1 MPMRVNSCG
10 CGLYCGRECNS
21 CEFDETVWL
30 DHKKSKIVG
39 EVLSPETVF
48 AIHEPNVEVLHIP
61 PAIPSSSPPHPSSR
75 QAKMAVIL
83 RGYLSLLPSKHP
95 VRD

>member
-1 MPMRVNSCG
+1 LIGS
-10 CGLYCGRECNS
+10 
-21 CEFDETVWL
+21 EFDETFWL

-61 PAIPSSSPPHPSSR
+61 PAISSSSPPHPSSR

-83 RGYLSLLPSKHP
+83 RGYLSLLPSKSP